1 MDQIDQIVTEQLEG
15 LVVRKDLADKFRGRF
30 SVPTYVGE
38 FLIGKYCATS
48 DETEIQEGLEEVERL
63 LSRRV
68 VRTGD
73 QELFKARLRE
83 QGAAQI
89 IDIIRAKLDPR
100 ADEYIA
106 ELPSL
111 QINDAVIS
119 SQLVLDNDRM
129 LTGGF
134 YAQIGMTYV
143 PGQPRPFVVTE
154 VRPIQAHAR
163 AGLDRLA
170 EARALMTTQEWKNFL
185 LRSVGL
191 EPAALSAPAQDAYF
205 LRMVPFVVRN
215 YNMVELGPRGTGK
228 SHLFQQISPYAYL
241 LSGGQ
246 TTVAQ
251 LFVNNATGQRG
262 LVTQHDVIAFDEI
275 AGIKFKDRDGINVMK
290 GYMASGEFARGRESI
305 RAEGGMAF
313 LGNFEVDVESQLR
326 RGHLLGPMPDAM
338 RDDTAFM
345 DRLHAYV
352 PGWDIPAVGKDQ
364 KTNHYGLV
372 SDLLAQWWHEL
383 RSENRY
389 VGVRERIRVN
399 DSWRGRDSE
408 AVDKTIDGL
417 LKLLYPNP
425 EMTVSAEDLEWAM
438 RLSTVARRRIK
449 EAQAFIGAEEFGA
462 VDLGYSIDGGS
473 ITTPECPESLQL
485 TGILDSDFPELG
497 PVAAPG
503 SGGLPALLPDPLPPG
518 FPLAGFG
525 TVVDQPAGA
534 QGSFGT
540 VYRVA
545 RDFDGRILAG
555 KLFRKDPSALYKEMA
570 DEALRQEVK
579 ALEALTNPNIVRVMG
594 PIPVT
599 SRGEW
604 MVISEWIEGT
614 TLSEYANGPIAMEG
628 EVIFRTGEQLLG
640 ALCYLESLEVVH
652 RDIKPANI
660 MIDQS
665 GVVKLIDFNLTR
677 DAGQK
682 TMVAGTRAYLP
693 PDFMTRASHTDSFVD
708 RYAAGVLLYELVVGS
723 HPYSFELASG
733 PGVGIASKPADPLGL
748 RSNVSQALA
757 EFLTRAV
764 SAQEFERFPTAVAML
779 AAWAPL
785 APDVQGLS

>member
-1 MDQIDQIVTEQLEG
+1 MDRIDQIVTEHLEG

-48 DETEIQEGLEEVERL
+48 DEEEIQEGLVEVERL
-63 LSRRV
+63 LSKRV

-83 QGAAQI
+83 QGAVQI

-100 ADEYIA
+100 ADEYVA
-106 ELPSL
+106 ELPSI
-111 QINDAVIS
+111 QIDDAVIAS
-119 SQLVLDNDRM
+119 ALVIDNDRM

-134 YAQIGMTYV
+134 YAQIGLAYT

-170 EARALMTTQEWKNFL
+170 EARALMSTREWKDFL

-191 EPAALSAPAQDAYF
+191 EPAALDAPAQDAYF

-228 SHLFQQISPYAYL
+228 SHLFQQVSPYAYL

-251 LFVNNATGQRG
+251 LFVNNASGQRG

-275 AGIKFKDRDGINVMK
+275 AGIRFKDRDGINVMK

-313 LGNFEVDVESQLR
+313 LGNFEVDVATQLR
-326 RGHLLGPMPDAM
+326 RGHLLGPMPEAM

-352 PGWDIPAVGKDQ
+352 PGWDIPAVGKEQ
-364 KTNHYGLV
+364 KTDHYGLV

-383 RSENRY
+383 RAENRF
-389 VGVRERIRVN
+389 VGVSDRIRHN
-399 DSWRGRDSE
+399 DSWRGRDNE
-408 AVDKTIDGL
+408 AVDKTVDGL
-417 LKLLYPNP
+417 LKLLYPDP
-425 EMTVSAEDLEWAM
+425 EAQVSTEDLQWAM
-438 RLSTVARRRIK
+438 ELATVARRRVK
-449 EAQAFIGAEEFGA
+449 EAQAYIGAEEFGA
-462 VDLGYSIDGGS
+462 VDLGYSVDGGGVTS
-473 ITTPECPESLQL
+473 PECPESVGLR
-485 TGILDSDFPELG
+485 GVLDTEFPELG
-497 PVAAPG
+497 PVAPAN
-503 SGGLPALLPDPLPPG
+503 SGGLPALLPDPLPSG
-518 FPLAGFG
+518 FTLVGFG
-525 TVVDQPAGA
+525 KVVDQPAGA
-534 QGSFGT
+534 QGAFGT
-540 VYRVA
+540 VYRIE
-545 RDFDGRILAG
+545 RDFDGRIVAG
-555 KLFRKDPSALYKEMA
+555 KLFRKDPAARYPEMA
-570 DEALRQEVK
+570 DAALRQEVK
-579 ALEALTNPNIVRVMG
+579 ALEDLTNPNIVRVMG

-604 MVISEWIEGT
+604 MVISEWIDGT
-614 TLSEYANGPIAMEG
+614 TLSDFTSGPLAMDG
-628 EVIFRTGEQLLG
+628 PTVYGTGEQLIG
-640 ALCYLESLEVVH
+640 ALAYLESKGVVH
-652 RDIKPANI
+652 RDIKPANA
-660 MIDQS
+660 MIDTV

-677 DAGQK
+677 DTGQK
-682 TMVAGTRAYLP
+682 TMMAGTTAYMP
-693 PDFMTRASHTDSFVD
+693 PDFMMRGSRTDSFVD
-708 RYAAGVLLYELVVGS
+708 RYGVGVILYELITGA
-723 HPYSFELASG
+723 HPYSSQLLAG
-733 PGVGIASKPADPLGL
+733 QGMDPNSAPEDPRNL
-748 RSNVSQALA
+748 RPEITGSLA
-757 EFLTRAV
+757 NFLTRAV
-764 SAQEFERFPTAVAML
+764 APQEADRFATAAQMRDAWSHLEVDIRAL
-779 AAWAPL
+779 A
-785 APDVQGLS
+785 